1 MADNQSNPVAS
12 KPTESKNAKPSPS
25 ESSSEQK
32 KPKKSPESSDGKP
45 AAKKATEKSTAKA
58 KSTEKEPIYAPARPV
73 RSKRR
78 HWMLLLSFILVV
90 LLPSFLTGTYLWTR
104 AVDQYTSSVGFTVRQ
119 EEAPSAVDFLGG
131 LSKLSGN
138 SSSDSDILFEFIQSQ
153 EMVERVDQ
161 ALDLRS
167 LYSRHATVDP
177 IFSLSRD
184 SSIEELVAYWQRMVL
199 ISYAPGTGLIE
210 LKVLAFDPKEA
221 QQIAT
226 VIFEESGE
234 MINMLSA
241 IARED
246 TTRYALEDL
255 DIAVEQLKEARQ
267 SLTAFR
273 SNTQIVDPSAN
284 IQLQMGLLNTLQ
296 QQLGEELI
304 NYDMLLTSA
313 QPSDPRLQTSQQR
326 IDAIRARIR
335 EEREKFGSAADVAG
349 GEGYASLL
357 AEFERLTVDQEFA
370 ERKYTAALSNYD
382 AAKSEAQR
390 QSRYL
395 APYLRPTLAQSPEY
409 PQRTLY
415 LGLTVLFLLIAW
427 STAALIYYSLRDRR

>member
-1 MADNQSNPVAS
+1 MADNQSNPAAS
-12 KPTESKNAKPSPS
+12 KSTESENAKPSSS
-25 ESSSEQK
+25 ESSSAQK
-32 KPKKSPESSDGKP
+32 KASKPPESSKGTP
-45 AAKKATEKSTAKA
+45 AAKPADKTPAG
-58 KSTEKEPIYAPARPV
+58 KEPIYAPARPV

-78 HWMLLLSFILVV
+78 HWMLLLSFVLFV
-90 LLPSFLTGTYLWTR
+90 LLPSFLTGTYLWSR

-119 EEAPSAVDFLGG
+119 EEAPSAIDFLGG

-167 LYSRHATVDP
+167 LYSRYATVDP

-221 QQIAT
+221 QLIAT

-246 TTRYALEDL
+246 TTRYAREDL
-255 DIAVEQLKEARQ
+255 DNAVEQLKEARQ

-284 IQLQMGLLNTLQ
+284 IQMQMGLLNTLQ

-335 EEREKFGSAADVAG
+335 EEREKFGNAADVAG

-415 LGLTVLFLLIAW
+415 LGLTVLFLL
-427 STAALIYYSLRDRR
+427 